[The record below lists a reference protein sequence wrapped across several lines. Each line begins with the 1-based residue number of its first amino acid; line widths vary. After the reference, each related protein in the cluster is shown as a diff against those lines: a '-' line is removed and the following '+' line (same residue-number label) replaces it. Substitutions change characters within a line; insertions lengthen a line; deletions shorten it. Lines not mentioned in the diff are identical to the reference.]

1 MTNDSMNFS
10 ETANFDELDEEAKQI
25 QARRLTTYSKQA
37 LRAGVSVDAI
47 HVHYPS
53 FVGSIKS
60 MDRMFQIARE
70 VKMAHGLMLI
80 GPPGSGKS
88 AIFRYFR
95 DSLPTSSLFA
105 PGLGAIGI
113 RAVRKPTVGQIVT
126 ALLRAY
132 RYPFAAGS
140 GSQLYVKRHLVF
152 DAIRDKGTRLIFVD
166 EAQHL
171 VSPGRP
177 KLSSEGETSAT
188 EFLRELMDETNVALV
203 LAGSTVLDDLAIVD
217 KHLKSRVSARVELSN
232 FPADQ
237 DWLGL
242 LKGFAKQCE
251 AYDLSTLLD
260 PGEARLLHRAT
271 EGNLRSLKRLLT
283 EAVLIGI
290 DTNQRKLNREIMKKA
305 FDLAFGSNA
314 LVSNVFA

>member
-1 MTNDSMNFS
+1 MTNDSKKFS

-25 QARRLTTYSKQA
+25 QIRRLSTYSKRALQA
-37 LRAGVSVDAI
+37 GLAVDSI
-47 HVHYPS
+47 HVHYPG
-53 FVGSIKS
+53 FVHSIRN

-80 GPPGSGKS
+80 GPPGSGKT

-113 RAVRKPTVGQIVT
+113 RAVRRPTVGQIVT

-132 RYPFAAGS
+132 RYPFSSGS
-140 GSQLYVKRHLVF
+140 GNQLYVKRQLVF
-152 DAIRDKGTRLIFVD
+152 DAIREKGTRLIFVD

-171 VSPGRP
+171 ISPGRQ
-177 KLSSEGETSAT
+177 KLALEGETSAT
-188 EFLRELMDETNVALV
+188 DLLRELMDETNVALV
-203 LAGSTVLDDLAIVD
+203 LAGSTVLDELGNVD
-217 KHLKSRVSARVELSN
+217 KHLKSRVSSRIELNN

-242 LKGFAKQCE
+242 IKGFVKQCDG
-251 AYDLSTLLD
+251 YDLSALLD

-283 EAVLIGI
+283 EAVLIGV
-290 DTNQRKLNREIMKKA
+290 DSNQIKLNRETMKTA

-314 LVSNVFA
+314 LVSNVFG